1 MTRRFRS
8 MPARHARTS
17 ADRLTTTGR
26 LAMTSALALALSASV
41 APAQHLLV
49 PMDDAQQNH
58 LKAYGLTFNALKA
71 GNRAEWFINY
81 RGGSFLLPDGPE
93 LRRVATLAG
102 ITLEPLDNG
111 RLAQIRS
118 EVASGNMD
126 AVTLEKAPKIA
137 IYTPPKSPPWD
148 DAVTL
153 ALRYAGIEYTTVWDE
168 DVMNG
173 DLKKYDWLHL
183 FHEDFTGQL
192 NKLYLGFRDAPWFV
206 EQRERNLETA
216 KRLGYASI
224 PALKKAVAERV
235 RQYVEG
241 GGFLF
246 AMCGA
251 TETLELAIAAHNADI
266 AAAYADGT
274 PIDEDVDSRMDW
286 KRAMAFKD
294 VHVEQSPFTNSMSD
308 IDGHQVN
315 VPARRQPL
323 GQFTLFAFSAKF
335 DPVATMLVQNHR
347 TVIPDYYGVTTS
359 FNKSVIKPGV
369 TVLAYEEGAPWVKYL
384 HGDYGKGSWT
394 FLGGHDPEDPQHNI
408 GNAPTDLA
416 LHTTSPGYRL
426 ILNNVL
432 FPAAKKKPLKT

>member
-1 MTRRFRS
+1 MRRIHRLHRS
-8 MPARHARTS
+8 LVFTAA
-17 ADRLTTTGR
+17 LLV
-26 LAMTSALALALSASV
+26 LASSV
-41 APAQHLLV
+41 SPAQHMLV

-71 GNRAEWFINY
+71 GNKAEWFINY
-81 RGGSFLLPDGPE
+81 RGGSFLLPDEGE
-93 LRRVATLAG
+93 LRRRATLDG
-102 ITLEPLDNG
+102 IVVEAIDNA
-111 RLAQIRS
+111 RLAQIRA
-118 EVASGNMD
+118 EITAGNMD

-153 ALRYAGIEYTTVWDE
+153 ALRYAGIEYTTVWDDE
-168 DVMNG
+168 VMNG
-173 DLKKYDWLHL
+173 DLSKYDWLHL

-192 NKLYLGFRDAPWFV
+192 NKLYLGFRDAAWFID
-206 EQRERNLETA
+206 QRERNLEAA
-216 KRLGYASI
+216 KRLGFASI
-224 PALKKAVAERV
+224 PALKKGVGERV

-251 TETLELAIAAHNADI
+251 TETLDLAIAAQNADI

-274 PIDEDVDSRMDW
+274 PIDEDVDARMDW
-286 KRAMAFKD
+286 KRAMAFRN

-359 FNKSVIKPGV
+359 FNKSAIKPGV
-369 TVLAYEEGAPWVKYL
+369 TVLAYEEGAPWVKYI

-416 LHTTSPGYRL
+416 LHTMSPGYRL

>member
-1 MTRRFRS
+1 MTSPFTRLTRRLRTAVTAAACTGLTAS
-8 MPARHARTS
+8 AAR
-17 ADRLTTTGR
+17 
-26 LAMTSALALALSASV
+26 
-41 APAQHLLV
+41 AQHLLV

-58 LKAYGLTFNALKA
+58 LKAYGLTFNALKT
-71 GNRAEWFINY
+71 GNKAEWFINY
-81 RGGSFLLPDGPE
+81 RGGAFLLPDE
-93 LRRVATLAG
+93 AEIRRRATLDGVTFEG
-102 ITLEPLDNG
+102 IDNA
-111 RLAQIRS
+111 RVQQIRS
-118 EVASGNMD
+118 ELAAGNMD

-137 IYTPPKSPPWD
+137 IYTPPKAPPWD

-153 ALRYAGIEYTTVWDE
+153 ALRYAGIEYTTVWDDE
-168 DVMNG
+168 VMNG
-173 DLKKYDWLHL
+173 DLSKYDWLHL

-192 NKLYLGFRDAPWFV
+192 NKLYLGFRDAAWFV
-206 EQRERNLETA
+206 EQRERNLDAA
-216 KRLGYASI
+216 KRLGFNSI
-224 PALKKAVAERV
+224 PALKKAVAERI

-274 PIDEDVDSRMDW
+274 PIDEDVDTRMDW

-335 DPVATMLVQNHR
+335 DPVNTMLVQNHR
-347 TVIPDYYGVTTS
+347 TVVPDYYGVTTS
-359 FNKSVIKPGV
+359 FTKATIKPGV
-369 TVLAYEEGAPWVKYL
+369 SVLAYEEGAPWVKYI
-384 HGDYGKGSWT
+384 HGDYGKGSYT
-394 FLGGHDPEDPQHNI
+394 YLGGHDPEDPQHNI

>member
-1 MTRRFRS
+1 MTRRFRP
-8 MPARHARTS
+8 MPARHSRTI
-17 ADRLTTTGR
+17 ADRLTTTAR

>member
-1 MTRRFRS
+1 MTSPF
-8 MPARHARTS
+8 T
-17 ADRLTTTGR
+17 RLTRGLRTAVAAAACTG
-26 LAMTSALALALSASV
+26 LAASAAR
-41 APAQHLLV
+41 AQHLLV

-58 LKAYGLTFNALKA
+58 LKAYGLTFNALKT
-71 GNRAEWFINY
+71 GNKAEWFINY
-81 RGGSFLLPDGPE
+81 RGGAFLLPDE
-93 LRRVATLAG
+93 AEIRRRATLDGVTFEA
-102 ITLEPLDNG
+102 IDNA
-111 RLAQIRS
+111 RVQQIRS
-118 EVASGNMD
+118 ELAAGNMD

-137 IYTPPKSPPWD
+137 IYTPPKAPPWD

-153 ALRYAGIEYTTVWDE
+153 ALRYAGIEYTTVWDDE
-168 DVMNG
+168 VMNG
-173 DLKKYDWLHL
+173 DLSKYDWLHL

-192 NKLYLGFRDAPWFV
+192 NKLYLGFRDAAWFV
-206 EQRERNLETA
+206 EQRERNLDAA
-216 KRLGYASI
+216 KRLGFNSI
-224 PALKKAVAERV
+224 PTLKKAVAERI

-251 TETLELAIAAHNADI
+251 TETLELAIAAHSADI

-274 PIDEDVDSRMDW
+274 PIDEDVDGRMDW

-335 DPVATMLVQNHR
+335 DPVNTMLVQNHR

-359 FNKSVIKPGV
+359 FTKATIKPGV
-369 TVLAYEEGAPWVKYL
+369 SVLAYEEGAPWVKYI
-384 HGDYGKGSWT
+384 HGDYGKGSYT
-394 FLGGHDPEDPQHNI
+394 YLGGHDPEDPQHNI